1 MPVLIDA
8 PDLRGLSPEQRATLR
23 TAGQEV
29 QECYR
34 VLEKAGLNVVGELLK
49 GQGDFVEM
57 EHYPGDDVFDPETHG
72 QYYYHAH
79 RGGGV
84 EHGHFHTFLRA
95 GGMPEG
101 VAPLHYP
108 QASAPW
114 PQDDDAICHLVAIAM
129 DGCSLF
135 ATISIE
141 GAGA

>member
-57 EHYPGDDVFDPETHG
+57 EHYPGDEPLIRLIETKENVKDAARKAQHVPSFYGKVLFLTPDGNRMKWVNDDGSLGAVLDFDDL
-72 QYYYHAH
+72 Q
-79 RGGGV
+79 
-84 EHGHFHTFLRA
+84 
-95 GGMPEG
+95 
-101 VAPLHYP
+101 
-108 QASAPW
+108 SALERLAQTRPTL
-114 PQDDDAICHLVAIAM
+114 DSA
-129 DGCSLF
+129 
-135 ATISIE
+135 
-141 GAGA
+141 